1 MTLYLLTT
9 AEPKGDPF
17 LLLLV
22 VVFFGYL
29 IVLLAGSLDD

>member
-17 LLLLV
+17 LLLLMV
-22 VVFFGYL
+22 IFFGYV